1 MVSLGFIRF
10 FLSFYWCFVG
20 LPSYVTEFYW
30 LSHATRFTTGVSL
43 TGRRRRRRRPSV
55 TNGSAIK
62 KETEPIQTH
71 SKNQR
76 SISAAKKKQQ
86 QPTSD
91 KPTQNDRHKIRA
103 KLGKTR

>member
-62 KETEPIQTH
+62 KKQNPFKPTRKIIDQF
-71 SKNQR
+71 QQQ
-76 SISAAKKKQQ
+76 KKQQ
-86 QPTSD
+86 QQTSD